1 MFTILF
7 SPPFSGPLFATPRR
21 RPWVRRGTSMESAEL
36 AERLEKTQRAVA
48 EGEAHIRRQ
57 RNLIARLEEAG
68 DDTSEARAL
77 LKTLLKRQAER
88 EQNLA
93 LAIQQSSRESL

>member
-1 MFTILF
+1 
-7 SPPFSGPLFATPRR
+7 
-21 RPWVRRGTSMESAEL
+21 MESAEL

-48 EGEAHIRRQ
+48 EGEAHIQRQ

-77 LKTLLKRQAER
+77 LKTLVKRQAER
-88 EQNLA
+88 QQNLA
-93 LAIQQSSRESL
+93 LAIRQFPAES